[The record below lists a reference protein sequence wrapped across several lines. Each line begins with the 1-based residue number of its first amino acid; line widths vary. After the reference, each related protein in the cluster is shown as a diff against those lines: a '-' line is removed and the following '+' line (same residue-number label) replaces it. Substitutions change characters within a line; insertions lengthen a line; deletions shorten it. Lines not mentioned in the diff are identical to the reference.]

1 MTYGAWQMKASWQ
14 IEDDFRFITNSSKSA
29 LNALQNKTIFITGG
43 TGFIGKWFLDSIL
56 YANAHLSSN
65 IRLIILT
72 RDPSKFLSQRPD
84 LANTDS
90 VQLIE
95 GDVNANLPRAFKVKI
110 DYLVHAA
117 TDASADLNEN
127 NPLLM
132 FDTVVMGT
140 RNILQFC
147 VDQGIKRILYLSSGA
162 VYGRQP
168 AGISFV
174 GEKDL
179 CGPDC
184 LDARLTYGEAKRAA
198 EMLCAIYIKQHQLN
212 ISTARIFA
220 LLGPFLNLDIHFAA
234 GNFIKDAMAKKKII
248 IKGNGLPERSY
259 LYPADLTIF
268 LIHLLV
274 FGANGSG
281 YNLGS
286 ERGVS
291 IKDLAFLIS
300 EKLGGAGVEVLGSE
314 DLGWN
319 VGRYVPNVSKINNE
333 FGLKPVVSLEEA
345 ILRTAVWNGWERK

>member
-1 MTYGAWQMKASWQ
+1 MTVSWQ
-14 IEDDFRFITNSSKSA
+14 IEDDFKFIINSSKSA

-56 YANAHLSSN
+56 YANTHLNTN
-65 IRLIILT
+65 IRAIILT
-72 RDPSKFLSQRPD
+72 RDPLKFLSQRPD
-84 LANTDS
+84 LANLES
-90 VQLIE
+90 IQLIK
-95 GDVNANLPRAFKVKI
+95 GDVNANFTLPFKFKI
-110 DYLVHAA
+110 DYVIHAA
-117 TDASADLNEN
+117 TDASAELNEN

-147 VDQGIKRILYLSSGA
+147 VDHDIKRVLYLSSGA

-168 AGISFV
+168 KEIPLV
-174 GEKDL
+174 DERDL

-274 FGANGSG
+274 FGVNGSG

-286 ERGVS
+286 DQGIS

-300 EKLGGAGVEVLGSE
+300 NKLGGEGVEVLGSE

-319 VGRYVPNVSKINNE
+319 VGRYVPNISKIQKE
-333 FGLKPVVSLEEA
+333 FGLKPMVSLEEA
-345 ILRTAVWNGWERK
+345 ILRTAAWNGWERK